1 MTLSARDRSD
11 ARTRR
16 GRHTGAGRRLLPLL
30 AAALLAGC
38 GTFGSDREWPPLP
51 EFVSGARL
59 ELAWKISLKGSP
71 IYHPAPAV
79 IGQKSVILAGVDG
92 VIERRDD
99 GRQKWRVDLDLP
111 LSAGVGSDGRLA
123 VVITQGGEAIA
134 LDAADGSE
142 KWRAKVGAEVL
153 AVPAVTGIAVVVRA
167 SDSRVFGFSPADGRR
182 MWIYQRPTP
191 ALALRTSVGMLTDEN
206 VGVTGFPGG
215 KMVAIN
221 LANGGALWELTVALP
236 KGTTELERI
245 ADVVGTP
252 VLAGR
257 NICAVAFQGR
267 VACFDAVN
275 GNLVWSRDISSAVGL
290 TTDGSRI
297 YLTDET
303 DAVIALDAGTGASVW
318 KQDRMAGRGV
328 GRPLVLG
335 EFVLVSDAEAYVA
348 MLRRDDGALV
358 ARAETDGSGVAVPL
372 EPLARDRV
380 AVQTVDGGVFVFT
393 AN

>member
-1 MTLSARDRSD
+1 MV
-11 ARTRR
+11 
-16 GRHTGAGRRLLPLL
+16 PLL
-30 AAALLAGC
+30 AAATLVGC
-38 GTFGSDREWPPLP
+38 GTFGSDREMPPLP
-51 EFVSGARL
+51 EFVAEARL
-59 ELAWKISLKGSP
+59 ELAWKTRVAGSP
-71 IYHPAPAV
+71 VYHPAPAV
-79 IGQKSVILAGVDG
+79 IGRQSVIVAGVDG
-92 VIERRDD
+92 VVERRDD
-99 GRQKWRVDLDLP
+99 GQQKWRVDLDRP

-123 VVITQGGEAIA
+123 VVITQSGDAIA

-153 AVPAVTGIAVVVRA
+153 AVPAVTGIAVAVRA

-182 MWIYQRPTP
+182 MWVYQRPTP
-191 ALALRTSVGMLTDEN
+191 ALALRASVGMLTDEN

-221 LANGGALWELTVALP
+221 LSNGGALWELTVALP

-267 VACFDAVN
+267 VACFDARD
-275 GNLVWSRDISSAVGL
+275 GNLVWSREISSAVGL
-290 TTDGSRI
+290 TTDGSHI
-297 YLTDET
+297 YLTDEG
-303 DAVIALDAGTGASVW
+303 DAVIALDAATGASVW
-318 KQDRMAGRGV
+318 KQDKMAGRAV
-328 GRPLVLG
+328 GRPLLLG
-335 EFVLVSDAEAYVA
+335 DFVLVSDAQAYVS

-372 EPLARDRV
+372 EPLAKDRV
-380 AVQTVDGGVFVFT
+380 AVQTVDGGIFVFI
-393 AN
+393 AR

>member
-1 MTLSARDRSD
+1 MRSISFGGGELVG
-11 ARTRR
+11 AIRR
-16 GRHTGAGRRLLPLL
+16 RAMLPLL
-30 AAALLAGC
+30 AAMLAGC
-38 GTFGSDREWPPLP
+38 GTFGSDRELPPLP
-51 EFVSGARL
+51 EFVTGARL
-59 ELAWKISLKGSP
+59 ELAWKTRLKGSP

-79 IGQKSVILAGVDG
+79 VGRQAAILAGVDG
-92 VIERRDD
+92 VVERRED
-99 GRQKWRVDLDLP
+99 GRQVWRVALEQP

-123 VVITQGGEAIA
+123 VVVTQSGEAVA

-182 MWIYQRPTP
+182 MWVYQRPTP
-191 ALALRTSVGMLTDEN
+191 ALALRSSVGMLTDEN

-275 GNLVWSRDISSAVGL
+275 GDLMWSRDISSAVGL
-290 TTDGSRI
+290 TSDGSHI
-297 YLTDET
+297 YLTDEM
-303 DAVIALDAGTGASVW
+303 DAVIALDAATGASVW

-335 EFVLVSDAEAYVA
+335 DFVLVSDAEAYVS

-358 ARAETDGSGVAVPL
+358 ARAATDGSGVAVPL
-372 EPLARDRV
+372 EPLARDRI